1 MLDLVDLMVS
11 DLSKEFNIKRRENR
25 KRVIEKYVD
34 SVYVKTITNTNSVK
48 EYEIKVKL
56 IGDGDGGGDE
66 VYELRVDN
74 IRRLSSTLINKLK
87 NELAERKGFEPS
99 IPR

>member
-1 MLDLVDLMVS
+1 
-11 DLSKEFNIKRRENR
+11 ENR

-34 SVYVKTITNTNSVK
+34 SVYVKTLTNTNSVK

-56 IGDGDGGGDE
+56 IGDGGGSDDE
-66 VYELRVDN
+66 GYELRVDN
-74 IRRLSSTLINKLK
+74 IRRVSSTLFNKLK
-87 NELAERKGFEPS
+87 NGLAERKGFEPS

>member
-1 MLDLVDLMVS
+1 MMVS

-34 SVYVKTITNTNSVK
+34 SVYVKTLTNTNSVK

-87 NELAERKGFEPS
+87 NELAERKGL
-99 IPR
+99 